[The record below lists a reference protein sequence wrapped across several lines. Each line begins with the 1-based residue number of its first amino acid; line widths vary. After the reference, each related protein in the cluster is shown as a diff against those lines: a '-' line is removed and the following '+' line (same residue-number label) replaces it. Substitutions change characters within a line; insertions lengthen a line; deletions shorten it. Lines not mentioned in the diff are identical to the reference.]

1 MYITAPLQL
10 DASLKPLLT
19 LGSSLAA
26 YTISPGMAETIGSAG
41 SGHPNLNLTPD
52 EKTAYKKLLAEA
64 DPDGFGVVSGDV
76 AVKFF
81 EKTGLAP
88 SALGEVPTR

>member
-1 MYITAPLQL
+1 VYN
-10 DASLKPLLT
+10 
-19 LGSSLAA
+19 
-26 YTISPGMAETIGSAG
+26 SPGAAMAETIGSAG
-41 SGHPNLNLTPD
+41 SGHPNLNLTSD

-81 EKTGLAP
+81 EKTGLSP
-88 SALGEVPTR
+88 SVLGEVWSHRTSMSDIEADDAIDLADCRHR

>member
-1 MYITAPLQL
+1 
-10 DASLKPLLT
+10 
-19 LGSSLAA
+19 
-26 YTISPGMAETIGSAG
+26 MAEAIGSAG

-88 SALGEVPTR
+88 SALGEVPSQHFE